1 MQPLRLPC
9 PRSQPGKRPLPAA
22 REKLFPMSFPFAA
35 TRKAP
40 DRKCQPGWGL
50 QRQAPLPRRGHSA
63 GANGPRFGF
72 PGWSILQVPVLSSL
86 AREKSASKSDMSV
99 RQGWRFLMPPLLP
112 GTLGCPGSRTRTM
125 PLGRGSAPAGQA
137 RIPRSRLPGLHASRQ
152 GELSR
157 VLPGHSLLQCAP
169 DHTLARTHTRTRRA
183 SKTQAPSD
191 SNPARRSDRP
201 GTLPSPPPGCPCGAI
216 GEGFPSESPAAQSTA
231 AASEER
237 GSLSPARTAPVS
249 ARARGRTRP
258 LSSVP
263 CPLLRGDRR
272 LLPPPA
278 GKDCGHP
285 RPGHSP
291 TKRTMQKAFAKI
303 MLQSLAQLENLCKQL
318 YETTDTATRLQA
330 EKALVEFTNSPDC
343 LSKCQLLLERGSS
356 SYSQLLAATCLTKL
370 VSRTNNPLPL
380 EQRIDIRNYVL
391 NYLATRPKL
400 ATFVTQALIQLY
412 ARITKL
418 GWFDCQKDEYVFRN
432 VITDV
437 TRFLQDSVEH
447 CIIGVTILSQL
458 TNEINQAD
466 TTHPLTKH
474 RKIASSFRDS
484 SLFDIFTLSCNL
496 LKQAS
501 GKNLNLNDESQH
513 GLLMQLLKLTHNCL
527 NFDFIGTSTDES
539 SDDLCTVQI
548 PTSWRSAFLDSSTLQ
563 LFFDLYHSIPP
574 SFSPL
579 VLSCLVQI
587 ASVRRSLFNNAERA
601 KFLSHL
607 VDGVKRILENPQSLS
622 DPNNYHEFCR
632 LLARLKSN
640 YQLGELVKVEN
651 YPEVIRLIANFTV
664 TSLQHWEFAPN
675 SVHYLLSLWQRL
687 AASVPYVKA
696 TEPHM
701 LETYTPEV
709 TKAYITSR
717 LESVHIILR
726 DGLEDP
732 LDDTGLVQ
740 QQLDQLSTIGRCEYE
755 KTCALLV
762 QLFDQSAQSYQELLQ
777 SATASPMDVA
787 VQEGRLTWLVYIIGA
802 VIGGRVSF
810 ASTDEQDAMDGELV
824 CRVLQLMNLTDSR
837 LAQAGN
843 EKLELAMLSFFE
855 QFRKIYIGDQVQ
867 KSSKLYRRLSE
878 VLGLNDETMVLSVFI
893 GKIITNLKYWGR
905 CEPITSKTLQLLNDL
920 SIGYS
925 SVRKLVKL
933 SAVQFMLNNHT
944 SEHFS
949 FLGINNQSNLTDMR
963 CRTTFY
969 TALGRLLM
977 VDLGEDEDQYEQFM
991 LPLTAAFETV
1001 AQMFSTNT
1009 FNEQEAKRTLVGLVR
1024 DLRGIAFAFNA
1035 KTSFMML
1042 FEWIYP
1048 SYMPILQ
1055 RAIELWYHDPAC
1067 TTPVLKLMAELVHNR
1082 SQRLQFDVS
1091 SPNGI
1096 LLFRETSKMITTYG
1110 NRILTLG
1117 EVPKDQVYALKLKG
1131 ISICFSMLKA
1141 ALSGSYVNFGV
1152 FRLYGDD
1159 ALDNA
1164 LQTFIKLLLSIPHS
1178 DLLDYPKLSQSYY
1191 SLLEVLTQDHMNFIA
1206 SLEPHVIM
1214 YILSSISEGLTALD
1228 TMVCT
1233 GCCSCLD
1240 HIVTYLFKQLSRS
1253 TKKRTTPLT
1262 QESDRF
1268 LHIMQQHPEMIQQ
1281 MLSTVLNIIIF
1292 EDCRNQWSM
1301 SRPLLGLILLNE
1313 KYFSDLRNSIVNS
1326 QPPEKQQ
1333 AMHLCF
1339 ENLMEGI
1346 ERNLLTKN
1354 RDRFTQ
1360 NLSAF
1365 RREVNDSMK
1374 NSTYGVNSNDMMS

>member
-1 MQPLRLPC
+1 M
-9 PRSQPGKRPLPAA
+9 A
-22 REKLFPMSFPFAA
+22 
-35 TRKAP
+35 
-40 DRKCQPGWGL
+40 
-50 QRQAPLPRRGHSA
+50 
-63 GANGPRFGF
+63 
-72 PGWSILQVPVLSSL
+72 
-86 AREKSASKSDMSV
+86 
-99 RQGWRFLMPPLLP
+99 
-112 GTLGCPGSRTRTM
+112 
-125 PLGRGSAPAGQA
+125 
-137 RIPRSRLPGLHASRQ
+137 
-152 GELSR
+152 
-157 VLPGHSLLQCAP
+157 
-169 DHTLARTHTRTRRA
+169 DH
-183 SKTQAPSD
+183 
-191 SNPARRSDRP
+191 
-201 GTLPSPPPGCPCGAI
+201 
-216 GEGFPSESPAAQSTA
+216 
-231 AASEER
+231 
-237 GSLSPARTAPVS
+237 V
-249 ARARGRTRP
+249 
-258 LSSVP
+258 
-263 CPLLRGDRR
+263 
-272 LLPPPA
+272 
-278 GKDCGHP
+278 
-285 RPGHSP
+285 
-291 TKRTMQKAFAKI
+291 
-303 MLQSLAQLENLCKQL
+303 QSLAQLEILCKQL
-318 YETTDTATRLQA
+318 YETTDTTTRLQA
-330 EKALVEFTNSPDC
+330 EKALVEFTNSPEC

-356 SYSQLLAATCLTKL
+356 SYSQLLAATCLSKL
-370 VSRTNNPLPL
+370 VSRTTNPLPL

-418 GWFDCQKDEYVFRN
+418 GWFDSQKDEYVFRN
-432 VITDV
+432 VIADV

-574 SFSPL
+574 SLSPL
-579 VLSCLVQI
+579 
-587 ASVRRSLFNNAERA
+587 
-601 KFLSHL
+601 
-607 VDGVKRILENPQSLS
+607 SLS

-717 LESVHIILR
+717 LESIHIILR

-777 SATASPMDVA
+777 SANASAMDIA

-949 FLGINNQSNLTDMR
+949 FLGINNQSNLSDMR

-977 VDLGEDEDQYEQFM
+977 VDLGEDEDQFEQFM
-991 LPLTAAFETV
+991 LPLTAAFEAV

-1067 TTPVLKLMAELVHNR
+1067 TTPILKLLAELVHNR

-1141 ALSGSYVNFGV
+1141 ALSGNYVNFGV

-1233 GCCSCLD
+1233 GCCSSLD

-1360 NLSAF
+1360 NLSVF

>member
-1 MQPLRLPC
+1 M
-9 PRSQPGKRPLPAA
+9 A
-22 REKLFPMSFPFAA
+22 
-35 TRKAP
+35 
-40 DRKCQPGWGL
+40 
-50 QRQAPLPRRGHSA
+50 
-63 GANGPRFGF
+63 
-72 PGWSILQVPVLSSL
+72 
-86 AREKSASKSDMSV
+86 
-99 RQGWRFLMPPLLP
+99 
-112 GTLGCPGSRTRTM
+112 
-125 PLGRGSAPAGQA
+125 
-137 RIPRSRLPGLHASRQ
+137 
-152 GELSR
+152 
-157 VLPGHSLLQCAP
+157 
-169 DHTLARTHTRTRRA
+169 DH
-183 SKTQAPSD
+183 
-191 SNPARRSDRP
+191 
-201 GTLPSPPPGCPCGAI
+201 
-216 GEGFPSESPAAQSTA
+216 
-231 AASEER
+231 
-237 GSLSPARTAPVS
+237 V
-249 ARARGRTRP
+249 
-258 LSSVP
+258 
-263 CPLLRGDRR
+263 
-272 LLPPPA
+272 
-278 GKDCGHP
+278 
-285 RPGHSP
+285 
-291 TKRTMQKAFAKI
+291 
-303 MLQSLAQLENLCKQL
+303 QSLAQLENLCKQL
-318 YETTDTATRLQA
+318 YETTDTTTRLQA

-418 GWFDCQKDEYVFRN
+418 GWFDCQKDDYVFRN
-432 VITDV
+432 AITDV
-437 TRFLQDSVEH
+437 TRFLQDSVEY

-732 LDDTGLVQ
+732 LEDTGLVQ

-777 SATASPMDVA
+777 SASASPMDIA

-920 SIGYS
+920 SIGY
-925 SVRKLVKL
+925 R
-933 SAVQFMLNNHT
+933 
-944 SEHFS
+944 
-949 FLGINNQSNLTDMR
+949 
-963 CRTTFY
+963 
-969 TALGRLLM
+969 
-977 VDLGEDEDQYEQFM
+977 
-991 LPLTAAFETV
+991 
-1001 AQMFSTNT
+1001 
-1009 FNEQEAKRTLVGLVR
+1009 
-1024 DLRGIAFAFNA
+1024 
-1035 KTSFMML
+1035 
-1042 FEWIYP
+1042 YP

-1096 LLFRETSKMITTYG
+1096 LLFRETSKMITMYG

-1253 TKKRTTPLT
+1253 TKKRTTPLN

>member
-1 MQPLRLPC
+1 
-9 PRSQPGKRPLPAA
+9 
-22 REKLFPMSFPFAA
+22 
-35 TRKAP
+35 
-40 DRKCQPGWGL
+40 
-50 QRQAPLPRRGHSA
+50 
-63 GANGPRFGF
+63 
-72 PGWSILQVPVLSSL
+72 
-86 AREKSASKSDMSV
+86 
-99 RQGWRFLMPPLLP
+99 
-112 GTLGCPGSRTRTM
+112 
-125 PLGRGSAPAGQA
+125 
-137 RIPRSRLPGLHASRQ
+137 
-152 GELSR
+152 
-157 VLPGHSLLQCAP
+157 
-169 DHTLARTHTRTRRA
+169 
-183 SKTQAPSD
+183 
-191 SNPARRSDRP
+191 
-201 GTLPSPPPGCPCGAI
+201 
-216 GEGFPSESPAAQSTA
+216 
-231 AASEER
+231 
-237 GSLSPARTAPVS
+237 
-249 ARARGRTRP
+249 
-258 LSSVP
+258 
-263 CPLLRGDRR
+263 
-272 LLPPPA
+272 
-278 GKDCGHP
+278 
-285 RPGHSP
+285 
-291 TKRTMQKAFAKI
+291 
-303 MLQSLAQLENLCKQL
+303 
-318 YETTDTATRLQA
+318 
-330 EKALVEFTNSPDC
+330 
-343 LSKCQLLLERGSS
+343 
-356 SYSQLLAATCLTKL
+356 
-370 VSRTNNPLPL
+370 
-380 EQRIDIRNYVL
+380 
-391 NYLATRPKL
+391 
-400 ATFVTQALIQLY
+400 
-412 ARITKL
+412 
-418 GWFDCQKDEYVFRN
+418 
-432 VITDV
+432 
-437 TRFLQDSVEH
+437 
-447 CIIGVTILSQL
+447 
-458 TNEINQAD
+458 
-466 TTHPLTKH
+466 
-474 RKIASSFRDS
+474 
-484 SLFDIFTLSCNL
+484 
-496 LKQAS
+496 
-501 GKNLNLNDESQH
+501 
-513 GLLMQLLKLTHNCL
+513 MQLLKLTHNCL
-527 NFDFIGTSTDES
+527 SFDFIGTSTDES

-664 TSLQHWEFAPN
+664 TSLQG
-675 SVHYLLSLWQRL
+675 
-687 AASVPYVKA
+687 VPCS
-696 TEPHM
+696 
-701 LETYTPEV
+701 
-709 TKAYITSR
+709 ISR
-717 LESVHIILR
+717 GFCR

-732 LDDTGLVQ
+732 LEDTGLVQ

-762 QLFDQSAQSYQELLQ
+762 QLFDQAAQSYQELLQ
-777 SATASPMDVA
+777 SASASPMDLA

-837 LAQAGN
+837 LAQAGS
-843 EKLELAMLSFFE
+843 EKLELAVLSFFE

-893 GKIITNLKYWGR
+893 GKIMFLEAQSRFSMVSLGR
-905 CEPITSKTLQLLNDL
+905 FPGNSRECGNCSLTAGT
-920 SIGYS
+920 YS

-949 FLGINNQSNLTDMR
+949 FLGINSQSSLSDMR

-991 LPLTAAFETV
+991 LPLTAAFEAV
-1001 AQMFSTNT
+1001 AQMFSTNS

-1048 SYMPILQ
+1048 SYLPILQ

-1110 NRILTLG
+1110 EGPEIPGTPEIRDSSRGRLWNRNRILTLG
-1117 EVPKDQVYALKLKG
+1117 EVPKEQVYALKLKGWDGLGIPLSLIQGIRGWIGLLDLGCPWSFRAGIPTGNRILTLGEVPKEQVYALKLKG

-1164 LQTFIKLLLSIPHS
+1164 LQTFVKLLLSIPHS

-1253 TKKRTTPLT
+1253 SKKRSTALA
-1262 QESDRF
+1262 QDSDRF
-1268 LHIMQQHPEMIQQ
+1268 LHIMQQHPEMVQQVRTWGGKTHLGFRKYTWGSEKYTWGGEKYTWGGEKYTWGGGNTPGLTLACPRQ

-1354 RDRFTQ
+1354 RDR
-1360 NLSAF
+1360 SAPA
-1365 RREVNDSMK
+1365 RDGGDGTEGTGQWGRDSGDG
-1374 NSTYGVNSNDMMS
+1374 TGTEGTGPGQRGRDRGDGTE

>member
-1 MQPLRLPC
+1 QWNI
-9 PRSQPGKRPLPAA
+9 S
-22 REKLFPMSFPFAA
+22 
-35 TRKAP
+35 
-40 DRKCQPGWGL
+40 
-50 QRQAPLPRRGHSA
+50 
-63 GANGPRFGF
+63 
-72 PGWSILQVPVLSSL
+72 
-86 AREKSASKSDMSV
+86 
-99 RQGWRFLMPPLLP
+99 
-112 GTLGCPGSRTRTM
+112 
-125 PLGRGSAPAGQA
+125 
-137 RIPRSRLPGLHASRQ
+137 
-152 GELSR
+152 
-157 VLPGHSLLQCAP
+157 
-169 DHTLARTHTRTRRA
+169 
-183 SKTQAPSD
+183 
-191 SNPARRSDRP
+191 
-201 GTLPSPPPGCPCGAI
+201 
-216 GEGFPSESPAAQSTA
+216 
-231 AASEER
+231 
-237 GSLSPARTAPVS
+237 
-249 ARARGRTRP
+249 
-258 LSSVP
+258 
-263 CPLLRGDRR
+263 
-272 LLPPPA
+272 
-278 GKDCGHP
+278 
-285 RPGHSP
+285 
-291 TKRTMQKAFAKI
+291 
-303 MLQSLAQLENLCKQL
+303 SLAQLEILCKQL
-318 YETTDTATRLQA
+318 YETTDTTTRLQA

-343 LSKCQLLLERGSS
+343 LSKCQLLLESGSS
-356 SYSQLLAATCLTKL
+356 SYSQLLAATCLSKL
-370 VSRTNNPLPL
+370 VSRTSNPLPL

-400 ATFVTQALIQLY
+400 AAFVTQALIQLY

-418 GWFDCQKDEYVFRN
+418 GWFDCQKEDYIFRN
-432 VITDV
+432 VIVDV

-466 TTHPLTKH
+466 STHPLTKH

-513 GLLMQLLKLTHNCL
+513 GLLMQLLKLAHNCL

-574 SFSPL
+574 SLSPL

-777 SATASPMDVA
+777 STNSSTMDIA

-893 GKIITNLKYWGR
+893 GKIITNLKYWGQ

-920 SIGYS
+920 SIGYPYTHVAVCLTYS

-949 FLGINNQSNLTDMR
+949 FLGVNNQANLSDMR

-977 VDLGEDEDQYEQFM
+977 VDLGEDEDQFEQFM
-991 LPLTAAFETV
+991 LPLTAAFEAI

-1042 FEWIYP
+1042 FDWIYP

-1055 RAIELWYHDPAC
+1055 RAIELWYHVPAC

-1110 NRILTLG
+1110 TNTPIIT
-1117 EVPKDQVYALKLKG
+1117 D
-1131 ISICFSMLKA
+1131 
-1141 ALSGSYVNFGV
+1141 
-1152 FRLYGDD
+1152 
-1159 ALDNA
+1159 
-1164 LQTFIKLLLSIPHS
+1164 
-1178 DLLDYPKLSQSYY
+1178 QSYY

-1206 SLEPHVIM
+1206 SLEPHVVM

-1233 GCCSCLD
+1233 GCCSSLD

-1253 TKKRTTPLT
+1253 TKKRAAPMA

-1313 KYFSDLRNSIVNS
+1313 KYFADLRNSIVNS

-1360 NLSAF
+1360 NLSVF

>member
-1 MQPLRLPC
+1 M
-9 PRSQPGKRPLPAA
+9 A
-22 REKLFPMSFPFAA
+22 
-35 TRKAP
+35 
-40 DRKCQPGWGL
+40 
-50 QRQAPLPRRGHSA
+50 
-63 GANGPRFGF
+63 
-72 PGWSILQVPVLSSL
+72 
-86 AREKSASKSDMSV
+86 
-99 RQGWRFLMPPLLP
+99 
-112 GTLGCPGSRTRTM
+112 
-125 PLGRGSAPAGQA
+125 
-137 RIPRSRLPGLHASRQ
+137 
-152 GELSR
+152 
-157 VLPGHSLLQCAP
+157 
-169 DHTLARTHTRTRRA
+169 DH
-183 SKTQAPSD
+183 
-191 SNPARRSDRP
+191 
-201 GTLPSPPPGCPCGAI
+201 
-216 GEGFPSESPAAQSTA
+216 
-231 AASEER
+231 
-237 GSLSPARTAPVS
+237 V
-249 ARARGRTRP
+249 
-258 LSSVP
+258 
-263 CPLLRGDRR
+263 
-272 LLPPPA
+272 
-278 GKDCGHP
+278 
-285 RPGHSP
+285 
-291 TKRTMQKAFAKI
+291 
-303 MLQSLAQLENLCKQL
+303 QSLAQLENLCKQL
-318 YETTDTATRLQA
+318 YETTDTTTRLQA

-418 GWFDCQKDEYVFRN
+418 GWFDCQKDDYVFRN
-432 VITDV
+432 AITDV
-437 TRFLQDSVEH
+437 TRFLQDSVEY

-548 PTSWRSAFLDSSTLQ
+548 PTSWRSA
-563 LFFDLYHSIPP
+563 
-574 SFSPL
+574 

-651 YPEVIRLIANFTV
+651 YPDVIRLIANFTV

-732 LDDTGLVQ
+732 LEDTGLVQ

-777 SATASPMDVA
+777 SASASPMDIA

-893 GKIITNLKYWGR
+893 GKVKSALECPRIPRAWVWASVALEPSSEDYLKDNFSSQ
-905 CEPITSKTLQLLNDL
+905 PNHHQLEVLG
-920 SIGYS
+920 SF

-991 LPLTAAFETV
+991 LPLTAAFEAV
-1001 AQMFSTNT
+1001 AQMFSTNS

-1096 LLFRETSKMITTYG
+1096 LLFRETSKMITMYG

-1159 ALDNA
+1159 ALENA

-1253 TKKRTTPLT
+1253 TKKRTTPLNR
-1262 QESDRF
+1262 ESDCF
-1268 LHIMQQHPEMIQQ
+1268 LHIMQQHPAMIQQ

-1313 KYFSDLRNSIVNS
+1313 KQYFSDLRNSIVNS

>member
-1 MQPLRLPC
+1 M
-9 PRSQPGKRPLPAA
+9 
-22 REKLFPMSFPFAA
+22 
-35 TRKAP
+35 
-40 DRKCQPGWGL
+40 
-50 QRQAPLPRRGHSA
+50 
-63 GANGPRFGF
+63 
-72 PGWSILQVPVLSSL
+72 L
-86 AREKSASKSDMSV
+86 AK
-99 RQGWRFLMPPLLP
+99 Q
-112 GTLGCPGSRTRTM
+112 
-125 PLGRGSAPAGQA
+125 
-137 RIPRSRLPGLHASRQ
+137 
-152 GELSR
+152 
-157 VLPGHSLLQCAP
+157 
-169 DHTLARTHTRTRRA
+169 
-183 SKTQAPSD
+183 
-191 SNPARRSDRP
+191 
-201 GTLPSPPPGCPCGAI
+201 
-216 GEGFPSESPAAQSTA
+216 TA
-231 AASEER
+231 
-237 GSLSPARTAPVS
+237 
-249 ARARGRTRP
+249 
-258 LSSVP
+258 
-263 CPLLRGDRR
+263 
-272 LLPPPA
+272 
-278 GKDCGHP
+278 
-285 RPGHSP
+285 
-291 TKRTMQKAFAKI
+291 
-303 MLQSLAQLENLCKQL
+303 SLAQLENLCKQL

-458 TNEINQAD
+458 TNEIN
-466 TTHPLTKH
+466 
-474 RKIASSFRDS
+474 
-484 SLFDIFTLSCNL
+484 
-496 LKQAS
+496 QAS

-1082 SQRLQFDVS
+1082 VPRKGGTGIVSAGKKITNISHVSQFSQTKRQDQSQRLQFDVS

>member
-1 MQPLRLPC
+1 
-9 PRSQPGKRPLPAA
+9 
-22 REKLFPMSFPFAA
+22 
-35 TRKAP
+35 
-40 DRKCQPGWGL
+40 
-50 QRQAPLPRRGHSA
+50 
-63 GANGPRFGF
+63 
-72 PGWSILQVPVLSSL
+72 
-86 AREKSASKSDMSV
+86 
-99 RQGWRFLMPPLLP
+99 
-112 GTLGCPGSRTRTM
+112 
-125 PLGRGSAPAGQA
+125 
-137 RIPRSRLPGLHASRQ
+137 
-152 GELSR
+152 
-157 VLPGHSLLQCAP
+157 
-169 DHTLARTHTRTRRA
+169 
-183 SKTQAPSD
+183 
-191 SNPARRSDRP
+191 
-201 GTLPSPPPGCPCGAI
+201 
-216 GEGFPSESPAAQSTA
+216 
-231 AASEER
+231 
-237 GSLSPARTAPVS
+237 
-249 ARARGRTRP
+249 
-258 LSSVP
+258 
-263 CPLLRGDRR
+263 
-272 LLPPPA
+272 
-278 GKDCGHP
+278 
-285 RPGHSP
+285 
-291 TKRTMQKAFAKI
+291 
-303 MLQSLAQLENLCKQL
+303 SLAQLENLCKQL
-318 YETTDTATRLQA
+318 YETTDTTTRLQA

-343 LSKCQLLLERGSS
+343 LSKCQLLLERGS
-356 SYSQLLAATCLTKL
+356 
-370 VSRTNNPLPL
+370 
-380 EQRIDIRNYVL
+380 
-391 NYLATRPKL
+391 
-400 ATFVTQALIQLY
+400 
-412 ARITKL
+412 
-418 GWFDCQKDEYVFRN
+418 
-432 VITDV
+432 
-437 TRFLQDSVEH
+437 DSVEY

-458 TNEINQAD
+458 TNEINQ
-466 TTHPLTKH
+466 
-474 RKIASSFRDS
+474 
-484 SLFDIFTLSCNL
+484 
-496 LKQAS
+496 
-501 GKNLNLNDESQH
+501 
-513 GLLMQLLKLTHNCL
+513 
-527 NFDFIGTSTDES
+527 
-539 SDDLCTVQI
+539 
-548 PTSWRSAFLDSSTLQ
+548 
-563 LFFDLYHSIPP
+563 
-574 SFSPL
+574 

-732 LDDTGLVQ
+732 LEDTGLVQ

-777 SATASPMDVA
+777 SASASPMDIA

-893 GKIITNLKYWGR
+893 GKV
-905 CEPITSKTLQLLNDL
+905 
-920 SIGYS
+920 

-991 LPLTAAFETV
+991 LPLTAAFEAV
-1001 AQMFSTNT
+1001 AQMFSTNS

-1096 LLFRETSKMITTYG
+1096 LLFRETSKMITMYG

-1159 ALDNA
+1159 ALENA

-1253 TKKRTTPLT
+1253 TKKRTTPLNR
-1262 QESDRF
+1262 ESDCF
-1268 LHIMQQHPEMIQQ
+1268 LHIMQQHPAMIQQ

>member
-1 MQPLRLPC
+1 MSWSVFLPLH
-9 PRSQPGKRPLPAA
+9 K
-22 REKLFPMSFPFAA
+22 
-35 TRKAP
+35 
-40 DRKCQPGWGL
+40 
-50 QRQAPLPRRGHSA
+50 H
-63 GANGPRFGF
+63 
-72 PGWSILQVPVLSSL
+72 
-86 AREKSASKSDMSV
+86 
-99 RQGWRFLMPPLLP
+99 
-112 GTLGCPGSRTRTM
+112 
-125 PLGRGSAPAGQA
+125 
-137 RIPRSRLPGLHASRQ
+137 
-152 GELSR
+152 
-157 VLPGHSLLQCAP
+157 
-169 DHTLARTHTRTRRA
+169 
-183 SKTQAPSD
+183 
-191 SNPARRSDRP
+191 
-201 GTLPSPPPGCPCGAI
+201 
-216 GEGFPSESPAAQSTA
+216 
-231 AASEER
+231 
-237 GSLSPARTAPVS
+237 
-249 ARARGRTRP
+249 
-258 LSSVP
+258 
-263 CPLLRGDRR
+263 
-272 LLPPPA
+272 
-278 GKDCGHP
+278 
-285 RPGHSP
+285 
-291 TKRTMQKAFAKI
+291 
-303 MLQSLAQLENLCKQL
+303 LAQLENLCKQL

-824 CRVLQLMNLTDSR
+824 CRIVIAK
-837 LAQAGN
+837 LAALARVSQQTSAVAWLNWEILSCKKEN
-843 EKLELAMLSFFE
+843 ERGRACK
-855 QFRKIYIGDQVQ
+855 RGIHT
-867 KSSKLYRRLSE
+867 
-878 VLGLNDETMVLSVFI
+878 N
-893 GKIITNLKYWGR
+893 ITNLKYWGR

-920 SIGYS
+920 SIGYPFQKS
-925 SVRKLVKL
+925 CWLVKL

>member
-1 MQPLRLPC
+1 MALLYPA
-9 PRSQPGKRPLPAA
+9 SQDIYVPDALKIH
-22 REKLFPMSFPFAA
+22 MS
-35 TRKAP
+35 
-40 DRKCQPGWGL
+40 
-50 QRQAPLPRRGHSA
+50 
-63 GANGPRFGF
+63 
-72 PGWSILQVPVLSSL
+72 
-86 AREKSASKSDMSV
+86 
-99 RQGWRFLMPPLLP
+99 
-112 GTLGCPGSRTRTM
+112 
-125 PLGRGSAPAGQA
+125 
-137 RIPRSRLPGLHASRQ
+137 LHASATIP
-152 GELSR
+152 E
-157 VLPGHSLLQCAP
+157 
-169 DHTLARTHTRTRRA
+169 
-183 SKTQAPSD
+183 
-191 SNPARRSDRP
+191 
-201 GTLPSPPPGCPCGAI
+201 
-216 GEGFPSESPAAQSTA
+216 
-231 AASEER
+231 
-237 GSLSPARTAPVS
+237 
-249 ARARGRTRP
+249 
-258 LSSVP
+258 
-263 CPLLRGDRR
+263 
-272 LLPPPA
+272 
-278 GKDCGHP
+278 
-285 RPGHSP
+285 
-291 TKRTMQKAFAKI
+291 
-303 MLQSLAQLENLCKQL
+303 SLAQLENLCKQL

-458 TNEINQAD
+458 TNEINQVSATAFFNEAD

-762 QLFDQSAQSYQELLQ
+762 QLFDQSAQTFQELLQ
-777 SATASPMDVA
+777 SATASPMDIA

-944 SEHFS
+944 
-949 FLGINNQSNLTDMR
+949 GKMR
-963 CRTTFY
+963 ISMNSSCCPSP
-969 TALGRLLM
+969 LHSRLWHRCS
-977 VDLGEDEDQYEQFM
+977 
-991 LPLTAAFETV
+991 
-1001 AQMFSTNT
+1001 AQ
-1009 FNEQEAKRTLVGLVR
+1009 TLSM
-1024 DLRGIAFAFNA
+1024 N
-1035 KTSFMML
+1035 KK
-1042 FEWIYP
+1042 
-1048 SYMPILQ
+1048 Q
-1055 RAIELWYHDPAC
+1055 
-1067 TTPVLKLMAELVHNR
+1067 K

>member
-1 MQPLRLPC
+1 MN
-9 PRSQPGKRPLPAA
+9 
-22 REKLFPMSFPFAA
+22 
-35 TRKAP
+35 
-40 DRKCQPGWGL
+40 
-50 QRQAPLPRRGHSA
+50 
-63 GANGPRFGF
+63 GAKWRIMCSN
-72 PGWSILQVPVLSSL
+72 L
-86 AREKSASKSDMSV
+86 ALKVSASAD
-99 RQGWRFLMPPLLP
+99 
-112 GTLGCPGSRTRTM
+112 
-125 PLGRGSAPAGQA
+125 
-137 RIPRSRLPGLHASRQ
+137 
-152 GELSR
+152 
-157 VLPGHSLLQCAP
+157 
-169 DHTLARTHTRTRRA
+169 
-183 SKTQAPSD
+183 
-191 SNPARRSDRP
+191 
-201 GTLPSPPPGCPCGAI
+201 
-216 GEGFPSESPAAQSTA
+216 
-231 AASEER
+231 
-237 GSLSPARTAPVS
+237 
-249 ARARGRTRP
+249 
-258 LSSVP
+258 
-263 CPLLRGDRR
+263 
-272 LLPPPA
+272 
-278 GKDCGHP
+278 
-285 RPGHSP
+285 
-291 TKRTMQKAFAKI
+291 
-303 MLQSLAQLENLCKQL
+303 SLAQLEILCKQL
-318 YETTDTATRLQA
+318 YETTETGVRLQA

-356 SYSQLLAATCLTKL
+356 SYSQLLAATCLSKL

-400 ATFVTQALIQLY
+400 AEFVTQALIQLY
-412 ARITKL
+412 SRITKL
-418 GWFDCQKDEYVFRN
+418 GWFDCQKDDYVFRN
-432 VITDV
+432 VIADV
-437 TRFLQDSVEH
+437 TRFLQQDSVEH

-466 TTHPLTKH
+466 TSHPLTKH

-513 GLLMQLLKLTHNCL
+513 GLLMQLLKLSHNCL
-527 NFDFIGTSTDES
+527 NYDFIGTSTDES

-574 SFSPL
+574 SLSPL

-696 TEPHM
+696 TEPHL

-717 LESVHIILR
+717 LESVCIILR

-732 LDDTGLVQ
+732 LDDAGLVQ

-762 QLFDQSAQSYQELLQ
+762 QLFDQSAQTYQELLQ
-777 SATASPMDVA
+777 STNSSTIDIT

-843 EKLELAMLSFFE
+843 ERLELAMLSFFE

-893 GKIITNLKYWGR
+893 GKIITNLKYWGQ

-949 FLGINNQSNLTDMR
+949 FLGVNNQSNLSDMR

-977 VDLGEDEDQYEQFM
+977 VDLGEDEDQFEQFM

-1042 FEWIYP
+1042 FDW
-1048 SYMPILQ
+1048 M
-1055 RAIELWYHDPAC
+1055 
-1067 TTPVLKLMAELVHNR
+1067 

-1110 NRILTLG
+1110 NRILTIG
-1117 EVPKDQVYALKLKG
+1117 EVPKDQMYSVKLKG
-1131 ISICFSMLKA
+1131 VSVCFSMLKA
-1141 ALSGSYVNFGV
+1141 VLSGNYVNFGV

-1178 DLLDYPKLSQSYY
+1178 DLLDYPKLSQSFY

-1206 SLEPHVIM
+1206 SLEPHVVM

-1233 GCCSCLD
+1233 GCCSSLD
-1240 HIVTYLFKQLSRS
+1240 HIATYLFKQLSRS
-1253 TKKRTTPLT
+1253 TKKRPVAMATD
-1262 QESDRF
+1262 ERF

-1313 KYFSDLRNSIVNS
+1313 KVQYFADLRNSIVNS

-1360 NLSAF
+1360 NLSVF

-1374 NSTYGVNSNDMMS
+1374 NSSYGVNTNDMMS

>member
-1 MQPLRLPC
+1 M
-9 PRSQPGKRPLPAA
+9 A
-22 REKLFPMSFPFAA
+22 
-35 TRKAP
+35 
-40 DRKCQPGWGL
+40 
-50 QRQAPLPRRGHSA
+50 
-63 GANGPRFGF
+63 
-72 PGWSILQVPVLSSL
+72 
-86 AREKSASKSDMSV
+86 
-99 RQGWRFLMPPLLP
+99 
-112 GTLGCPGSRTRTM
+112 
-125 PLGRGSAPAGQA
+125 
-137 RIPRSRLPGLHASRQ
+137 
-152 GELSR
+152 
-157 VLPGHSLLQCAP
+157 
-169 DHTLARTHTRTRRA
+169 DH
-183 SKTQAPSD
+183 
-191 SNPARRSDRP
+191 
-201 GTLPSPPPGCPCGAI
+201 
-216 GEGFPSESPAAQSTA
+216 
-231 AASEER
+231 
-237 GSLSPARTAPVS
+237 V
-249 ARARGRTRP
+249 
-258 LSSVP
+258 
-263 CPLLRGDRR
+263 
-272 LLPPPA
+272 
-278 GKDCGHP
+278 
-285 RPGHSP
+285 
-291 TKRTMQKAFAKI
+291 
-303 MLQSLAQLENLCKQL
+303 QSLAQLEILCKQL
-318 YETTDTATRLQA
+318 YETTDTTTRLQA

-343 LSKCQLLLERGSS
+343 LSKCQLLLESGSS
-356 SYSQLLAATCLTKL
+356 SYSQLLAATCLSKL
-370 VSRTNNPLPL
+370 VSRTSNPLPL

-400 ATFVTQALIQLY
+400 AAFVTQALIQLY

-418 GWFDCQKDEYVFRN
+418 GWFDCQKEDYVFRN
-432 VITDV
+432 VIVDV

-458 TNEINQAD
+458 TNEINQVSFSAD
-466 TTHPLTKH
+466 STHPLTKH

-513 GLLMQLLKLTHNCL
+513 GLLMQLLKLAHNCL

-574 SFSPL
+574 SLSPL

-732 LDDTGLVQ
+732 LDDAGLVQ

-777 SATASPMDVA
+777 STNSSTMDIA

-824 CRVLQLMNLTDSR
+824 CRVLSQLTRKLKLAIPLNLS
-837 LAQAGN
+837 L
-843 EKLELAMLSFFE
+843 
-855 QFRKIYIGDQVQ
+855 
-867 KSSKLYRRLSE
+867 LYRRLSE

-893 GKIITNLKYWGR
+893 GKIITNLKYWGQ

-920 SIGYS
+920 SIGYPYTHVAVNMFS

-949 FLGINNQSNLTDMR
+949 FLGVNNQANLSDMR

-977 VDLGEDEDQYEQFM
+977 VDLGEDEDQFEQFM
-991 LPLTAAFETV
+991 LPLTAAFEAI

-1042 FEWIYP
+1042 FDWIYP

-1055 RAIELWYHDPAC
+1055 RAIELWYHVPAC

-1117 EVPKDQVYALKLKG
+1117 EVPKDQMYALKLKG

-1141 ALSGSYVNFGV
+1141 VLSGNYVNFGV

-1178 DLLDYPKLSQSYY
+1178 DLLDYPKLSQSFY

-1206 SLEPHVIM
+1206 SLEPHVVM
-1214 YILSSISEGLTALD
+1214 YILSSISEGLTALGKD
-1228 TMVCT
+1228 LLIMIMIFVCVRVVT
-1233 GCCSCLD
+1233 VRKFSHRNCSFL
-1240 HIVTYLFKQLSRS
+1240 VRLNFPSFPRFPSLLNSLKQFK
-1253 TKKRTTPLT
+1253 
-1262 QESDRF
+1262 
-1268 LHIMQQHPEMIQQ
+1268 II
-1281 MLSTVLNIIIF
+1281 IIIF
-1292 EDCRNQWSM
+1292 
-1301 SRPLLGLILLNE
+1301 LN
-1313 KYFSDLRNSIVNS
+1313 
-1326 QPPEKQQ
+1326 
-1333 AMHLCF
+1333 
-1339 ENLMEGI
+1339 
-1346 ERNLLTKN
+1346 TKN
-1354 RDRFTQ
+1354 YFIYIYIYIYFYFYFFCSILIAMIVVIWKMYFISSEVILTFFLFFRRFTQ
-1360 NLSAF
+1360 NLSVF

>member
-1 MQPLRLPC
+1 CQILGQYC
-9 PRSQPGKRPLPAA
+9 
-22 REKLFPMSFPFAA
+22 
-35 TRKAP
+35 
-40 DRKCQPGWGL
+40 KCITFTGAGL
-50 QRQAPLPRRGHSA
+50 
-63 GANGPRFGF
+63 
-72 PGWSILQVPVLSSL
+72 I
-86 AREKSASKSDMSV
+86 
-99 RQGWRFLMPPLLP
+99 
-112 GTLGCPGSRTRTM
+112 
-125 PLGRGSAPAGQA
+125 
-137 RIPRSRLPGLHASRQ
+137 
-152 GELSR
+152 
-157 VLPGHSLLQCAP
+157 SLLT
-169 DHTLARTHTRTRRA
+169 DL
-183 SKTQAPSD
+183 
-191 SNPARRSDRP
+191 
-201 GTLPSPPPGCPCGAI
+201 
-216 GEGFPSESPAAQSTA
+216 F
-231 AASEER
+231 
-237 GSLSPARTAPVS
+237 
-249 ARARGRTRP
+249 
-258 LSSVP
+258 
-263 CPLLRGDRR
+263 
-272 LLPPPA
+272 
-278 GKDCGHP
+278 
-285 RPGHSP
+285 
-291 TKRTMQKAFAKI
+291 
-303 MLQSLAQLENLCKQL
+303 QSLAQLENLCKQL
-318 YETTDTATRLQA
+318 YETTDTTTRLQA

-418 GWFDCQKDEYVFRN
+418 GWFDCQKDDYVFRN
-432 VITDV
+432 AITDV
-437 TRFLQDSVEH
+437 TRFLQDSVEY

-732 LDDTGLVQ
+732 LEDTGLVQ

-777 SATASPMDVA
+777 SASASPMDIA

-920 SIGYS
+920 SIGYPFLS
-925 SVRKLVKL
+925 HSVRKLVKL

-991 LPLTAAFETV
+991 LPLTAAFEAV
-1001 AQMFSTNT
+1001 AQMFSTNS

-1096 LLFRETSKMITTYG
+1096 LLFRETSKMITMYG
-1110 NRILTLG
+1110 T
-1117 EVPKDQVYALKLKG
+1117 
-1131 ISICFSMLKA
+1131 CFR
-1141 ALSGSYVNFGV
+1141 G
-1152 FRLYGDD
+1152 
-1159 ALDNA
+1159 
-1164 LQTFIKLLLSIPHS
+1164 
-1178 DLLDYPKLSQSYY
+1178 DYPKLSQSYY

-1253 TKKRTTPLT
+1253 TKKRTTPLN

>member
-1 MQPLRLPC
+1 MNTLALYTQAIVTLA
-9 PRSQPGKRPLPAA
+9 QQD
-22 REKLFPMSFPFAA
+22 LF
-35 TRKAP
+35 
-40 DRKCQPGWGL
+40 Q
-50 QRQAPLPRRGHSA
+50 
-63 GANGPRFGF
+63 
-72 PGWSILQVPVLSSL
+72 
-86 AREKSASKSDMSV
+86 EKS
-99 RQGWRFLMPPLLP
+99 
-112 GTLGCPGSRTRTM
+112 
-125 PLGRGSAPAGQA
+125 
-137 RIPRSRLPGLHASRQ
+137 
-152 GELSR
+152 LS
-157 VLPGHSLLQCAP
+157 
-169 DHTLARTHTRTRRA
+169 
-183 SKTQAPSD
+183 
-191 SNPARRSDRP
+191 
-201 GTLPSPPPGCPCGAI
+201 
-216 GEGFPSESPAAQSTA
+216 
-231 AASEER
+231 
-237 GSLSPARTAPVS
+237 
-249 ARARGRTRP
+249 
-258 LSSVP
+258 
-263 CPLLRGDRR
+263 
-272 LLPPPA
+272 
-278 GKDCGHP
+278 
-285 RPGHSP
+285 
-291 TKRTMQKAFAKI
+291 
-303 MLQSLAQLENLCKQL
+303 SLAQLEILCKQL
-318 YETTDTATRLQA
+318 YETTDTTTRLQA

-356 SYSQLLAATCLTKL
+356 SYSQLLAATCLSKL
-370 VSRTNNPLPL
+370 VSRTSNPLPL

-400 ATFVTQALIQLY
+400 AAFVTQALIQLY

-418 GWFDCQKDEYVFRN
+418 GWFDCQKEDYVFRN
-432 VITDV
+432 VIVDV

-466 TTHPLTKH
+466 SSHPLTKH

-513 GLLMQLLKLTHNCL
+513 GLLMQLLKLAHNCL

-574 SFSPL
+574 SLSPL

-732 LDDTGLVQ
+732 LDDAGLVQ

-777 SATASPMDVA
+777 STNSSTMDIA

-893 GKIITNLKYWGR
+893 GKI
-905 CEPITSKTLQLLNDL
+905 
-920 SIGYS
+920 

-949 FLGINNQSNLTDMR
+949 FLGVNNQANLSDMR

-977 VDLGEDEDQYEQFM
+977 VDLGEDEDQFEQFM
-991 LPLTAAFETV
+991 LPLTAAFEAV

-1009 FNEQEAKRTLVGLVR
+1009 FNEQEAKR
-1024 DLRGIAFAFNA
+1024 
-1035 KTSFMML
+1035 
-1042 FEWIYP
+1042 
-1048 SYMPILQ
+1048 
-1055 RAIELWYHDPAC
+1055 AIELWYHVPAC

-1141 ALSGSYVNFGV
+1141 VLSGNYVNFGV

-1206 SLEPHVIM
+1206 SLEPHVVM

-1233 GCCSCLD
+1233 GCCSSLD

-1253 TKKRTTPLT
+1253 TKKRAAPMA

-1313 KYFSDLRNSIVNS
+1313 KYFADLRNSIVNS

-1354 RDRFTQ
+1354 RDRSFD
-1360 NLSAF
+1360 F
-1365 RREVNDSMK
+1365 I
-1374 NSTYGVNSNDMMS
+1374 

>member
-1 MQPLRLPC
+1 M
-9 PRSQPGKRPLPAA
+9 
-22 REKLFPMSFPFAA
+22 E
-35 TRKAP
+35 
-40 DRKCQPGWGL
+40 
-50 QRQAPLPRRGHSA
+50 HY
-63 GANGPRFGF
+63 
-72 PGWSILQVPVLSSL
+72 
-86 AREKSASKSDMSV
+86 
-99 RQGWRFLMPPLLP
+99 
-112 GTLGCPGSRTRTM
+112 
-125 PLGRGSAPAGQA
+125 
-137 RIPRSRLPGLHASRQ
+137 
-152 GELSR
+152 
-157 VLPGHSLLQCAP
+157 
-169 DHTLARTHTRTRRA
+169 
-183 SKTQAPSD
+183 
-191 SNPARRSDRP
+191 
-201 GTLPSPPPGCPCGAI
+201 
-216 GEGFPSESPAAQSTA
+216 
-231 AASEER
+231 
-237 GSLSPARTAPVS
+237 
-249 ARARGRTRP
+249 
-258 LSSVP
+258 
-263 CPLLRGDRR
+263 
-272 LLPPPA
+272 
-278 GKDCGHP
+278 
-285 RPGHSP
+285 
-291 TKRTMQKAFAKI
+291 
-303 MLQSLAQLENLCKQL
+303 LAQLEILCKQL
-318 YETTDTATRLQA
+318 YETTDTTTRLQA

-343 LSKCQLLLERGSS
+343 LSKCQLLLESGSS
-356 SYSQLLAATCLTKL
+356 SYSQLLAATCLSKL
-370 VSRTNNPLPL
+370 VSRTSNPLPL

-400 ATFVTQALIQLY
+400 AAFVTQALIQLY

-418 GWFDCQKDEYVFRN
+418 GWFDCQKEDYVFRN
-432 VITDV
+432 VIVDV

-466 TTHPLTKH
+466 STHPLTKH

-513 GLLMQLLKLTHNCL
+513 GLLMQLLKLAHNCL

-574 SFSPL
+574 SLSPL

-601 KFLSHL
+601 KFLSLL

-777 SATASPMDVA
+777 STNSSTMDIA

-893 GKIITNLKYWGR
+893 GKIITNLKYWGQ
-905 CEPITSKTLQLLNDL
+905 CEPITSKTLH
-920 SIGYS
+920 

-949 FLGINNQSNLTDMR
+949 FLGVNNQANLSDMR

-977 VDLGEDEDQYEQFM
+977 VDLGEDEDQFEQFM
-991 LPLTAAFETV
+991 LPLTAAFEAI

-1042 FEWIYP
+1042 FDWIYP

-1055 RAIELWYHDPAC
+1055 RAIELWYHVPAC

-1110 NRILTLG
+1110 TNSTIITL
-1117 EVPKDQVYALKLKG
+1117 
-1131 ISICFSMLKA
+1131 
-1141 ALSGSYVNFGV
+1141 
-1152 FRLYGDD
+1152 
-1159 ALDNA
+1159 
-1164 LQTFIKLLLSIPHS
+1164 
-1178 DLLDYPKLSQSYY
+1178 QSYY

-1206 SLEPHVIM
+1206 SLEPHVVM

-1233 GCCSCLD
+1233 GCCSSLD

-1253 TKKRTTPLT
+1253 TKKRAAPMA

-1313 KYFSDLRNSIVNS
+1313 KYFADLRNSIVNS

-1360 NLSAF
+1360 NLSVF

>member
-1 MQPLRLPC
+1 M
-9 PRSQPGKRPLPAA
+9 A
-22 REKLFPMSFPFAA
+22 
-35 TRKAP
+35 
-40 DRKCQPGWGL
+40 
-50 QRQAPLPRRGHSA
+50 
-63 GANGPRFGF
+63 
-72 PGWSILQVPVLSSL
+72 
-86 AREKSASKSDMSV
+86 
-99 RQGWRFLMPPLLP
+99 
-112 GTLGCPGSRTRTM
+112 
-125 PLGRGSAPAGQA
+125 
-137 RIPRSRLPGLHASRQ
+137 
-152 GELSR
+152 
-157 VLPGHSLLQCAP
+157 
-169 DHTLARTHTRTRRA
+169 DH
-183 SKTQAPSD
+183 
-191 SNPARRSDRP
+191 
-201 GTLPSPPPGCPCGAI
+201 
-216 GEGFPSESPAAQSTA
+216 
-231 AASEER
+231 
-237 GSLSPARTAPVS
+237 V
-249 ARARGRTRP
+249 
-258 LSSVP
+258 
-263 CPLLRGDRR
+263 
-272 LLPPPA
+272 
-278 GKDCGHP
+278 
-285 RPGHSP
+285 
-291 TKRTMQKAFAKI
+291 
-303 MLQSLAQLENLCKQL
+303 QSLAQLENLCKQL
-318 YETTDTATRLQA
+318 YETTDTTTRLQA

-418 GWFDCQKDEYVFRN
+418 GWFDCQKDDYVFRN
-432 VITDV
+432 AITDV
-437 TRFLQDSVEH
+437 TRFLQDSVEY

-732 LDDTGLVQ
+732 LEDTGLVQ

-777 SATASPMDVA
+777 SASASPMDIA

-893 GKIITNLKYWGR
+893 GKIKSALECPRIPRAWVWASVALEPSSEDYLKDNFSSQPNIITNLKYWGR

-920 SIGYS
+920 SIGD

-991 LPLTAAFETV
+991 LPLTAAFEAV
-1001 AQMFSTNT
+1001 AQMFSTNS

-1042 FEWIYP
+1042 FEWMYPNTDQEHATASLNWRVDGRCSHGGRGWAGLGRQRRQGVAPKDP

-1096 LLFRETSKMITTYG
+1096 LLFRETSKMITMYG

-1253 TKKRTTPLT
+1253 TKKRTTPLN